1 MLGNF
6 CNNFLPFYPLVSVP
20 IPYAHYHF
28 DEGDYN
34 FLKVVTCGNVP
45 LESSFQ
51 KIPRCVYTSTSLYE
65 YRGWDSKAANPTH
78 RRFTWGLRS
87 VEVRKIIVFVLK
99 RCLHGYKLLVSIW
112 VEEGFH
118 SLISICSLLPCSIMV
133 FVLRIPQL
141 FLAHWINYYVIH
153 DAFLYERS
161 QYKLKMSFLGHH
173 SLFGGGHHV

>member
-1 MLGNF
+1 MVGNF

-20 IPYAHYHF
+20 IPYAYYYF

-99 RCLHGYKLLVSIW
+99 RCLHGRKLLVSIW
-112 VEEGFH
+112 VEEAFH

-133 FVLRIPQL
+133 FVPQDSSVVFGSL
-141 FLAHWINYYVIH
+141 
-153 DAFLYERS
+153 D
-161 QYKLKMSFLGHH
+161 KLLSHPRHF
-173 SLFGGGHHV
+173 FI